1 MIKRKDIE
9 FLLQYPGFSIAGC
22 CVRDHLG
29 LDEPVLLKNAQKGD
43 TEAFGVIYERYALR
57 VFRYLYAH
65 ISDRMD
71 AEDLTEETFLRAW
84 RSLRDYNQR
93 GAPFFAF
100 LIRIARN
107 ALIDHYRNK
116 PQPEGDLSGM
126 ENYLRDPLPEPG
138 EQALVNS
145 IHGELR
151 MHLGQLR
158 DEYREVLVARFLLG
172 LTPEE
177 TAKIMGKS
185 QGAIRVLQHRALASL
200 KTQIEAEKSN
210 SMLPVEMEESFSLQ
224 NGVGIPARKAV
235 LGDPRI

>member
-1 MIKRKDIE
+1 M
-9 FLLQYPGFSIAGC
+9 
-22 CVRDHLG
+22 RDLSG
-29 LDEPVLLKNAQKGD
+29 SDEPVLLKNAQKGD

-65 ISDRMD
+65 MNDRMD

-93 GAPFFAF
+93 GSPFFAF

-116 PQPEGDLSGM
+116 PQFEGDLLGM
-126 ENYLRDPLPEPG
+126 ENYLRDPLPGPG

-145 IHGELR
+145 MHGELR
-151 MHLGQLR
+151 THLSQLR
-158 DEYREVLVARFLLG
+158 EEYREVLVARFLLG
-172 LTPEE
+172 LSPEE
-177 TAKIMGKS
+177 TAKVMGKS

-200 KTQIEAEKSN
+200 KTQIEAERS
-210 SMLPVEMEESFSLQ
+210 SSRLVVEIEEGMSLP
-224 NGVGIPARKAV
+224 NAVGLSATKAV
-235 LGDPRI
+235 LGDPRV